1 MRQIGLVLVILLLI
15 RAAAHQW
22 LLLNRP
28 VYHLKFIDIGG
39 LALTEQF
46 NWTEELSVGVEALD
60 RDHQWLL
67 KLAEGVSSL
76 AAADSSAREDRV
88 NTLLADF
95 LAHTTDHFLREEWL
109 MDACEYPGLGK
120 HRDIHRS
127 VKKQI
132 LAFVNASKQGCSD
145 DDLGR
150 FRVFAKNWILDH
162 ILYHD
167 QSYAAWMRD
176 RAEVVRLANLDF
188 DRRARDEE

>member
-1 MRQIGLVLVILLLI
+1 M
-15 RAAAHQW
+15 
-22 LLLNRP
+22 
-28 VYHLKFIDIGG
+28 
-39 LALTEQF
+39 TEQF
-46 NWTEELSVGVEALD
+46 KWTEELSVGVGALD

-67 KLAEGVSSL
+67 QLAESVGPQVDVDL
-76 AAADSSAREDRV
+76 SARDERV

-95 LAHTTDHFLREEWL
+95 LAHTTDHFSREEWL
-109 MDACEYPGLGK
+109 MEACEYPGLDK
-120 HRDIHRS
+120 HRDTHRS

-167 QSYAAWMRD
+167 QSYVAWMQD
-176 RAEVVRLANLDF
+176 RAEVVERANLDF
-188 DRRARDEE
+188 DRQVRDEE